1 MNGGQFIV
9 ALFCLGTIGLFF
21 IGFELLVFRIACAIC
36 SVEQPSFIRTISVL
50 AAIKLIPWIVIGL
63 LSGLL
68 YAAYE
73 KANYPLWEAGIVW
86 FLLALPIQMAL
97 CGVIHAKIMNI
108 RLGEGVAVWFVEKT
122 VKSALMLAVVGVI
135 TLFILFG
142 RGN

>member
-9 ALFCLGTIGLFF
+9 ALFCLGLIGFFF
-21 IGFELLVFRIACAIC
+21 IGFELLVFRVACAVC
-36 SVEQPSFIRTISVL
+36 SVEQVSFIRAMSLL
-50 AAIKLIPWIVIGL
+50 AAIKLVPWIVIGL

-73 KANYPLWEAGIVW
+73 RANYPLWEAGIVW

-122 VKSALMLAVVGVI
+122 VKSILLLAIIGVI
-135 TLFILFG
+135 ALFILFG

>member
-9 ALFCLGTIGLFF
+9 ALFCLGMIGFFF
-21 IGFELLVFRIACAIC
+21 IGFELLIFRVACAVC
-36 SVEQPSFIRTISVL
+36 GLDQPGFLRTMSVL

-68 YAAYE
+68 YETYE
-73 KANYPLWEAGIVW
+73 HLNYPLWEAGIVW

-97 CGVIHAKIMNI
+97 CGVIHAKIMRI

-122 VKSALMLAVVGVI
+122 VKAVLLLALVGVI